1 MSNHLHLSSS
11 NNNDVEYA
19 KGGLVAPNGKKS
31 KLTPEQYKLVRTPA
45 FKAWFGDWENDAEN
59 ASKFLDENGEPLVF
73 YRGGQGK
80 LGDLGFEFKLGL
92 NLLGKP
98 KKNDFGFFFT
108 DDKEIAARYSE
119 FEYDTYGDI
128 NSFFLS
134 SNRVLDLTDFG
145 KKISQNDFVQGL
157 IDKGISFENF
167 EYLPNHIIN
176 YFRNGNTYLGWGD
189 WTFDYFDVFPELRNV
204 FLDNGYTSVIFE
216 ENSRSFYTYNVFVVF
231 DSNQIKLAD
240 GSNTTFDA
248 NNPDIRYE
256 QGGLIAPNGKP
267 SNLTPEQYKLVR
279 TPEFKTWFGDW
290 ENNPENASK
299 VVDENGEPLVCI
311 HSTNDIFYTFE
322 EDKIAT
328 KHGKEFGKGFYFYAK
343 EFSNDKYGKKKIEAF
358 LNIRKPY
365 LSYDYLTKE
374 FYIKGARKKDYE
386 VINDFK
392 RERNRI
398 INSSLS
404 KNMRNKLWDKSY
416 SDEID
421 YATSLLKKYKYDGV
435 YTNFMGKIEEI
446 VAFNP
451 EQIKLADGSNTTF
464 DADNPDIRYER
475 GGITAFNDMIKSEWL
490 NAWKVEYENDIARIN
505 EMVAR
510 QYLYQIALKN
520 FGGVEEI
527 EFVNQSKKPKNHF
540 QMRMYLGELVLY
552 TSPFIYVDDNHKVVQ
567 KRTKVELLNADYETI
582 NPDIR
587 YDDGGK
593 VNSTIPPIFS
603 STYDKVVNGEMDSD
617 AAAIY
622 LYEQGIEVDDVL
634 YDKLRD
640 AENTHRKKTMGL
652 QVGDTITVKG
662 KNGIS
667 DFKANFRGYTPEG
680 KLIVVYDKGKQMAIG
695 KDEYYATGGNL
706 PVGKLAKGMTLDEVA
721 ALHGL
726 TGEDLKGELQ
736 KGIETEMEHTD
747 EPEYA
752 KAIALDHLYE
762 NPYYYSKLAKIEA
775 QYMKNGG
782 QINPDAPEIKNAI
795 LHKSGSS
802 GGLLVGNR
810 HSEGG
815 IKAINKSNGQHIEME
830 GGEVVIT
837 RNAVSDE
844 KKREFEGEMLTNR
857 EILSRINQSGGG
869 VAFADGGSVPD
880 RCACSGKTYKYGG
893 KTMTDYEIV
902 EDMNMSENH
911 RKRKALAD
919 KYASIE
925 ETSFKNGGA
934 LDGLTD
940 ITDFSDCAL
949 YFLATLWETG
959 VSFLDYSAKKKG
971 DLKPLEAAN
980 LIYITKSS
988 SPDCVAAHLTDKGKR
1003 FLQMVNPSALYKKGG
1018 VLECGCGC
1026 GKLKEGG
1033 KIGEG
1038 QYTYFKGVDHKYKN
1052 QFQVN
1057 KAVEELLESKSPSEF
1072 SVEERNFLTYFT
1084 GYGGLE
1090 KYGAKGKGLKYE
1102 YYTPSII
1109 ARKMWGLA
1117 YKYGFKG
1124 GMVLEPSCGIGEFIK
1139 YAPNQSEVVGY
1150 ETNPVSAKIANILYP
1165 QAKIVNNY
1173 FETIFIKNNDS
1184 IKDKISGLQ
1193 KYSLVIGNPPYGTM
1207 EGIYAGM
1214 GEEKYAN
1221 AENFIDY
1228 FILRGLDLLESGGL
1242 LIYII
1247 GAEVAIGGDPF
1258 LAKTT
1263 LTKNKK
1269 MIAERAELID
1279 AYRLPNGVFDF
1290 TDVLSDI
1297 VVFKKK

>member
-1 MSNHLHLSSS
+1 MY
-11 NNNDVEYA
+11 YA
-19 KGGLVAPNGKKS
+19 KKYNYDGIKYLNRYELENPDDVDIDEIKS
-31 KLTPEQYKLVRTPA
+31 
-45 FKAWFGDWENDAEN
+45 
-59 ASKFLDENGEPLVF
+59 DEL
-73 YRGGQGK
+73 
-80 LGDLGFEFKLGL
+80 
-92 NLLGKP
+92 
-98 KKNDFGFFFT
+98 
-108 DDKEIAARYSE
+108 
-119 FEYDTYGDI
+119 
-128 NSFFLS
+128 FLS
-134 SNRVLDLTDFG
+134 
-145 KKISQNDFVQGL
+145 I
-157 IDKGISFENF
+157 
-167 EYLPNHIIN
+167 
-176 YFRNGNTYLGWGD
+176 
-189 WTFDYFDVFPELRNV
+189 FPEAE
-204 FLDNGYTSVIFE
+204 YSWIA
-216 ENSRSFYTYNVFVVF
+216 FY
-231 DSNQIKLAD
+231 
-240 GSNTTFDA
+240 
-248 NNPDIRYE
+248 
-256 QGGLIAPNGKP
+256 
-267 SNLTPEQYKLVR
+267 
-279 TPEFKTWFGDW
+279 
-290 ENNPENASK
+290 
-299 VVDENGEPLVCI
+299 
-311 HSTNDIFYTFE
+311 
-322 EDKIAT
+322 
-328 KHGKEFGKGFYFYAK
+328 
-343 EFSNDKYGKKKIEAF
+343 
-358 LNIRKPY
+358 
-365 LSYDYLTKE
+365 
-374 FYIKGARKKDYE
+374 
-386 VINDFK
+386 
-392 RERNRI
+392 
-398 INSSLS
+398 
-404 KNMRNKLWDKSY
+404 
-416 SDEID
+416 
-421 YATSLLKKYKYDGV
+421 
-435 YTNFMGKIEEI
+435 
-446 VAFNP
+446 P

-464 DADNPDIRYER
+464 DAENPDIRYER

-527 EFVNQSKKPKNHF
+527 EFVNQSKKPKNQF

-603 STYDKVVNGEMDSD
+603 STYDKVLNGEMDSD

-640 AENTHRKKTMGL
+640 AENTHRKKTIGL

-919 KYASIE
+919 KYAAIE

-949 YFLATLWETG
+949 YFLATVWETG

-1033 KIGEG
+1033 SIETGSGKSTLNAIKDAKIPGITSIEFTNDNKIV
-1038 QYTYFKGVDHKYKN
+1038 TYGTSNLKTSLSVENLSKDEIQQELNLETKFLGDRKYRVENFEKTLEELKASRGNKNEIDFAIKQNKVDIRQILVAERILIPFLEYHLHGGKAAASSSFDYKFYKGVDHKYKN

-1184 IKDKISGLQ
+1184 IKDKIKGLQ

-1228 FILRGLDLLESGGL
+1228 FILRGLDLLEPGGL

-1247 GAEVAIGGDPF
+1247 GTEVAIGGDPF

-1263 LTKNKK
+1263 LTKNKM